1 MKKEKLK
8 KSEKKGRYCFTLKP
22 TTMDKVEQETGRHA
36 GRSVSLM
43 VELILSE
50 RYANGKPEAL

>member
-1 MKKEKLK
+1 MKKPKLK

-22 TTMDKVEQETGRHA
+22 STAAKLEKETDRHA

-43 VELILSE
+43 VELILSD
-50 RYANGKPEAL
+50 RYEHGKPEAL